1 MEGANTM
8 KRYYDYEHDQIVHE
22 DELRKEYEAM
32 DKEETS
38 ASNAQ
43 EYIDNCQDYH
53 GGMLSLIT
61 GMTDVGNIDEQN
73 IPDTGWLNRDL
84 AVILTQEQMYSIYIA
99 QDDLTDQYDSFA
111 DFLAS
116 VTDVNGLFRRV
127 I

>member
-1 MEGANTM
+1 M
-8 KRYYDYEHDQIVHE
+8 KRYYDYEHDTIITK
-22 DELRKEYEAM
+22 DDLIKEYNSM
-32 DKEETS
+32 DKDATS

-43 EYIDNCQDYH
+43 EYIENCQDYN

-61 GMTDVGNIDEQN
+61 GMTDDGWIDEQN